1 MPTVWRLAGRLRA
14 AAEVDAAEDPAYLRK
29 IIDAAETKD
38 EEEGLLQAK
47 LEKLAMQI
55 GVFGTVPFPLLGARA
70 CALLDP
76 ARPPSILRNGPR
88 CPPARLEC

>member
-1 MPTVWRLAGRLRA
+1 MRA
-14 AAEVDAAEDPAYLRK
+14 AAGVDAAEAEDPAYLRK

-55 GVFGTVPFPLLGARA
+55 GVFGTVPFPPPSSPRLRHPRPFRPRPPALYSSARTA
-70 CALLDP
+70 CARP
-76 ARPPSILRNGPR
+76 A
-88 CPPARLEC
+88 